1 VHKRFGSW
9 SAALHA
15 AGYTPRRTRER
26 PVMGIPPTD
35 VEELEALLKSV
46 VRAADPEDQ
55 RQALYSLAEAAIAWA
70 ESMPDPNFAR

>member
-1 VHKRFGSW
+1 
-9 SAALHA
+9 
-15 AGYTPRRTRER
+15 
-26 PVMGIPPTD
+26 MGIPPTD